1 MMGTTIAD
9 LDIEMKMKIRRI
21 ENLEKKPTHKFLKE
35 SGNHLY
41 SKSCDV
47 DS

>member
-1 MMGTTIAD
+1 MGTTIRN
-9 LDIEMKMKIRRI
+9 LDIE
-21 ENLEKKPTHKFLKE
+21 LEVNHNFLKE

-47 DS
+47 VS